1 MRMFLTI
8 LILTGSLVAEEK
20 KEEKKREL
28 PKSGV
33 LAVTALTEGLPIE
46 PTWGEDDSG
55 EKAPLGGSV
64 VRKDG
69 KWEASLVNQSDKDT
83 YYALISV
90 EFKNKAG
97 SLLSSQRFAFT
108 LKPGER
114 VTRPV
119 SGSPSADMAQVKLES
134 WKNISEKPKKK
145 ETVKEEAPETETS
158 MVGSQ

>member
-1 MRMFLTI
+1 MRMLLTI
-8 LILTGSLVAEEK
+8 LILTGSLIAEDNK
-20 KEEKKREL
+20 EKKREL

-33 LAVTALTEGLPIE
+33 LAVTALTEGVPIE
-46 PTWGEDDSG
+46 PTWGEDGSG
-55 EKAPLGGSV
+55 EKAPLAGNV
-64 VRKDG
+64 IRKDG

-97 SLLSSQRFAFT
+97 TLLNSQRFAFT

-119 SGSPSADMAQVKLES
+119 SGSPSADVAQVKLES
-134 WKNISEKPKKK
+134 WKNLSEKPKKK
-145 ETVKEEAPETETS
+145 EIVKEEAAETQTWT
-158 MVGSQ
+158 VGSQ